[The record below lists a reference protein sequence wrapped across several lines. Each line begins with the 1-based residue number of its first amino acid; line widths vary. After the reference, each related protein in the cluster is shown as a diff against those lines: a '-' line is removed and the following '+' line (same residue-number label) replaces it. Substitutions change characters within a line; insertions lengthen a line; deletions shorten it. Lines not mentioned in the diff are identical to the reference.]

1 LIKKIIT
8 LAIILGVSIPI
19 IGLIYY
25 SGMIFE
31 ISNLEETNLEETNLE
46 ETNLEETNLEEI
58 NLQNDF
64 LIAPDV
70 VIPMK
75 VSRPGCDIEDIC
87 YIPSNIVVEK
97 GKSVTWLN
105 EDSSFHSVTSGFY
118 PEPSGFFDSGHL
130 DPYQSYTLS
139 FDEIG
144 TYDYFCTLHPW
155 MFAQVIVE

>member
-1 LIKKIIT
+1 MIKKIIT
-8 LAIILGVSIPI
+8 LAIILGISISI
-19 IGLIYY
+19 IGLSL
-25 SGMIFE
+25 SGFNSE
-31 ISNLEETNLEETNLE
+31 DTNSEDHNSEV
-46 ETNLEETNLEEI
+46 I
-58 NLQNDF
+58 GNLQNDF
-64 LIAPDV
+64 LIPPDV
-70 VIPMK
+70 IIPIK

-118 PEPSGFFDSGHL
+118 PEPSGLFDSGHL

-155 MFAQVIVE
+155 MFAQVIVK

>member
-1 LIKKIIT
+1 MIKKITIT
-8 LAIILGVSIPI
+8 AIILGVSISI
-19 IGLIYY
+19 IGLSL
-25 SGMIFE
+25 SGMVF
-31 ISNLEETNLEETNLE
+31 EETNS
-46 ETNLEETNLEEI
+46 EEI

-64 LIAPDV
+64 LITPDV

-97 GKSVTWLN
+97 GKPVTWLN

-118 PEPSGFFDSGHL
+118 PEPSGLFDSGHL

-139 FDEIG
+139 FDETG

-155 MFAQVIVE
+155 MFAQVIVV

>member
-1 LIKKIIT
+1 M
-8 LAIILGVSIPI
+8 GVSISI
-19 IGLIYY
+19 IGLSL
-25 SGMIFE
+25 SGMVFE
-31 ISNLEETNLEETNLE
+31 ISNPEETNP
-46 ETNLEETNLEEI
+46 EEI